1 MDTKNELVQRW
12 LGFHSM
18 TQQNQGLEHKER
30 RRGKRERRQRVEDNA
45 PAEQV
50 KLLLL
55 VLLRNTWLVFLTVKV
70 DLREFIGATLMQ
82 KLLEKAET
90 QEERETLEQG
100 ITVSLVDEA
109 TIHQDV
115 WLVGIGN
122 YGLV

>member
-1 MDTKNELVQRW
+1 VIKCHGKKFLRKNLAE
-12 LGFHSM
+12 
-18 TQQNQGLEHKER
+18 ER
-30 RRGKRERRQRVEDNA
+30 RRGKRERRLRKKVEDNA

>member
-1 MDTKNELVQRW
+1 MEVNE
-12 LGFHSM
+12 
-18 TQQNQGLEHKER
+18 
-30 RRGKRERRQRVEDNA
+30 

-70 DLREFIGATLMQ
+70 ALREFIGATLMQ
-82 KLLEKAET
+82 KLLVKVEIL
-90 QEERETLEQG
+90 EERGTLEQG

-122 YGLV
+122 YELGRSY

>member
-1 MDTKNELVQRW
+1 ME
-12 LGFHSM
+12 G
-18 TQQNQGLEHKER
+18 
-30 RRGKRERRQRVEDNA
+30 NA

-70 DLREFIGATLMQ
+70 ALREFIGATLMQ
-82 KLLEKAET
+82 KLLVKVEILEEK
-90 QEERETLEQG
+90 ETLEQG
-100 ITVSLVDEA
+100 ITVSLAGEV
-109 TIHQDV
+109 IIQQDA